1 MQKLRLQ
8 TRLQKNELVVLRR
21 RVAELADIVQDFNQR
36 FWQMDRLIK
45 TQRRVLQY
53 GAQLNAPTGV
63 HYSGFKEI
71 PREQGTQTD
80 PDPK

>member
-1 MQKLRLQ
+1 MDRLRLQ

-21 RVAELADIVQDFNQR
+21 RVTELADLVDEFNTR

-63 HYSGFKEI
+63 NYSGFKEI
-71 PREQGTQTD
+71 PRDQGTQTD
-80 PDPK
+80 PAGK

>member
-1 MQKLRLQ
+1 MDRLRLSN
-8 TRLQKNELVVLRR
+8 RLQKNELVVLRR
-21 RVAELADIVQDFNQR
+21 RVTELADMVQDFNNR

-53 GAQLNAPTGV
+53 GAQLNPPTGV

-71 PREQGTQTD
+71 PRSQGTQTD
-80 PDPK
+80 PVAK